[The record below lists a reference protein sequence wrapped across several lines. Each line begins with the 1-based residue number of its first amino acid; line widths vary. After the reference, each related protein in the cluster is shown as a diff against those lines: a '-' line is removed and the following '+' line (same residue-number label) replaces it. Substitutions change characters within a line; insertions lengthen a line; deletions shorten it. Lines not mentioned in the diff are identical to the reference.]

1 MPVLFVALRLPP
13 PLRDALEEVM
23 DGVPGARWQSEEQ
36 LHLTLRYLGPVSP
49 RQAEDVCDAL
59 AGVRAPPLRFA
70 AAGVGAFGTNGRANA
85 LWAGVA
91 PVAPLA
97 ALHRKID
104 HALVSAGLPPEG
116 RAYLPHMTLA
126 RMRRGGVDPAA
137 VAAWR
142 LRHAAF
148 ATAPVT
154 VVTAMLLESVATPAG
169 SVYFTPF
176 RWNLCDEARQGG

>member
-13 PLRDALEEVM
+13 PLRDALDAVM
-23 DGVPGARWQSEEQ
+23 DGVPGARWQDEEQ
-36 LHLTLRYLGPVSP
+36 LHLTLRYVGPVAP

-59 AGVRAPPLRFA
+59 AGVRAPPLHFA
-70 AAGVGAFGTNGRANA
+70 AAGAGAFGTDGRSNA
-85 LWAGVA
+85 LWVGATPA
-91 PVAPLA
+91 APLV

-104 HALVSAGLPPEG
+104 RALVVAGLPPEG
-116 RAYLPHMTLA
+116 RAYLPHITVA

-154 VVTAMLLESVATPAG
+154 VAIATLFESVATPDG
-169 SVYFTPF
+169 SAYFT
-176 RWNLCDEARQGG
+176 RYRLDLRE